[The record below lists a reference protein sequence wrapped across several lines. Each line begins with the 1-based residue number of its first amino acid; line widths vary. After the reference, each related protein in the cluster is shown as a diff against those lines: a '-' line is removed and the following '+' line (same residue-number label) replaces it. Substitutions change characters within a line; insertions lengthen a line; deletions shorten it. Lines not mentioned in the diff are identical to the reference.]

1 MLHHRLRAMPKTFEL
16 EYVQNLAAGS
26 TSPAT
31 LSATPQAGD
40 LLIYL
45 ASDVS
50 SGASVA
56 DPTNVVPSGFT
67 LVCTHA
73 AGVTYDSYGGRSTI
87 AYKIADGTES
97 SLSGMDYWAIE
108 QFRATRAI
116 GSVSVID
123 SDGRWATGNPAAV
136 TLDSPGAL
144 PALAVGVGRAHATS
158 GGLSLTFSVS
168 GETTV
173 NPTNLTNIKHR
184 YILYSASGNTLSA
197 DVADAG
203 YIQGYSAAVLTVS
216 P

>member
-45 ASDVS
+45 ASGIS
-50 SGASVA
+50 SGVFVA

-97 SLSGMDYWAIE
+97 SLSGMNYWAIE

-144 PALAVGVGRAHATS
+144 PALAVGVGR
-158 GGLSLTFSVS
+158 GGGVSFTFSVS

-173 NPTNLTNIKHR
+173 NPTNLTNVKHR
-184 YILYSASGNTLSA
+184 YILYSASGNTLRA
-197 DVADAG
+197 DVTDTG
-203 YIQGYSAAVLTVS
+203 EIQGYSAAVLTVS

>member
-16 EYVQNLAAGS
+16 EYVQNLAVGS

-45 ASDVS
+45 ASGIS
-50 SGASVA
+50 SGAFVA

-73 AGVTYDSYGGRSTI
+73 SGVTYDQYGGRSTI

-97 SLSGMDYWAIE
+97 SLSGMNYWAIE

-144 PALAVGVGRAHATS
+144 PALAVDVGRAFS
-158 GGLSLTFSVS
+158 GGFSLTFSVS

-173 NPTNLTNIKHR
+173 IPTNLPNIKHC
-184 YILYSASGNTLSA
+184 YILYRASGNTLIA
-197 DVADAG
+197 DVTDSG
-203 YIQGYSAAVLTVS
+203 ELQGYSAAVLTVS

>member
-16 EYVQNLAAGS
+16 EYVQNLAVGS
-26 TSPAT
+26 ASPAT

-45 ASDVS
+45 ASQMS
-50 SGASVA
+50 SGLFVA
-56 DPTNVVPSGFT
+56 NPTNVVPSGFT
-67 LVCTHA
+67 QVCTHTE
-73 AGVTYDSYGGRSTI
+73 GVGINAYGGRSTI

-123 SDGRWATGNPAAV
+123 SDGRWSTDNPASV
-136 TLDSPGAL
+136 SLDSPGAL
-144 PALAVGVGRAHATS
+144 PALAVGVGRAFG
-158 GGLSLTFSVS
+158 GGLSFTFSVS

-197 DVADAG
+197 DVTDTG
-203 YIQGYSAAVLTVS
+203 EIQGYSAAVLTVS

>member
-16 EYVQNLAAGS
+16 EYVQNLAAGL

-45 ASDVS
+45 ASDIS
-50 SGASVA
+50 YGLFVA

-73 AGVTYDSYGGRSTI
+73 AGVTYDYVGGRSTI

-97 SLSGMDYWAIE
+97 SLSGMGYWAIE

-144 PALAVGVGRAHATS
+144 PALAVGVGRAY
-158 GGLSLTFSVS
+158 GGVVSLTFSVS

-173 NPTNLTNIKHR
+173 IPTNHTNIRHC

-197 DVADAG
+197 DVADTG
-203 YIQGYSAAVLTVS
+203 ELQGYSAAVLTVS

>member
-26 TSPAT
+26 ISPAT

-45 ASDVS
+45 ASDIS
-50 SGASVA
+50 NGLFVA

-67 LVCTHA
+67 QVCTHTE
-73 AGVTYDSYGGRSTI
+73 GVGTNSYGGRSTI

-144 PALAVGVGRAHATS
+144 PALAVGVGRADYN
-158 GGLSLTFSVS
+158 GYLSFTFSVS
-168 GETTV
+168 GETT
-173 NPTNLTNIKHR
+173 TNLTNLSSVKHR
-184 YILYSASGNTLSA
+184 YILYGASGNTLSA
-197 DVADAG
+197 DIGDTG
-203 YIQGYSAAVLTVS
+203 EIQGYSAAVLTVS

>member
-1 MLHHRLRAMPKTFEL
+1 MPKTFEL

-45 ASDVS
+45 ASDIS
-50 SGASVA
+50 AGLFVA

-67 LVCTHA
+67 LVCTHTE
-73 AGVTYDSYGGRSTI
+73 GVGINFYGGRSTI

-123 SDGRWATGNPAAV
+123 SDGRWSSGNPAAV

-144 PALAVGVGRAHATS
+144 PALAVGVGRAHD

-197 DVADAG
+197 DVTDTG
-203 YIQGYSAAVLTVS
+203 EMQGYSAAVLTVS

>member
-1 MLHHRLRAMPKTFEL
+1 MPKTFEL
-16 EYVQNLAAGS
+16 EYVQNLVAAGS

-45 ASDVS
+45 ASDLS
-50 SGASVA
+50 SGFFVA

-67 LVCTHA
+67 QVCTHTE
-73 AGVTYDSYGGRSTI
+73 GVGTNSYGGRSTI

-97 SLSGMDYWAIE
+97 SLSGMGYYWAIE

-144 PALAVGVGRAHATS
+144 PALAVGVGQA
-158 GGLSLTFSVS
+158 GGGVLSFTFSVS
-168 GETTV
+168 GETT
-173 NPTNLTNIKHR
+173 TNLTNLSGIKHR
-184 YILYSASGNTLSA
+184 YILYGASGNTLSA
-197 DVADAG
+197 DIGDTG
-203 YIQGYSAAVLTVS
+203 EIQGYSAAVLTVS

>member
-45 ASDVS
+45 ASDIS
-50 SGASVA
+50 SGVFVA

-73 AGVTYDSYGGRSTI
+73 AGVTYDFYGGRSTI

-144 PALAVGVGRAHATS
+144 PALAVGVGQAFIS
-158 GGLSLTFSVS
+158 GGLSFTFSVS

-173 NPTNLTNIKHR
+173 IPTNFANIKHC

-197 DVADAG
+197 DVADTG
-203 YIQGYSAAVLTVS
+203 ELQGYSAAVLTVS

>member
-16 EYVQNLAAGS
+16 EYVQNLAVGS
-26 TSPAT
+26 ASPAT

-45 ASDVS
+45 ASDIS
-50 SGASVA
+50 SGAFVA

-97 SLSGMDYWAIE
+97 SLSGMGYWAIQ

-144 PALAVGVGRAHATS
+144 PALAVGVGRAS
-158 GGLSLTFSVS
+158 SGLSLTFSVS

-173 NPTNLTNIKHR
+173 VPTNFANLKHC
-184 YILYSASGNTLSA
+184 YILYRASGNTLYA
-197 DVADAG
+197 DVTDTG
-203 YIQGYSAAVLTVS
+203 EIQGYSAAVLTVS

>member
-45 ASDVS
+45 ASDIS
-50 SGASVA
+50 YGLFVA

-73 AGVTYDSYGGRSTI
+73 AGVTYDACGGRSTI

-97 SLSGMDYWAIE
+97 SLSGMGYWAIE

-123 SDGRWATGNPAAV
+123 SDGRWATGDPAAV

-144 PALAVGVGRAHATS
+144 PALAVGVGRAYG
-158 GGLSLTFSVS
+158 GGLSFTFSVS

-173 NPTNLTNIKHR
+173 NPTNLTNVKHR

-197 DVADAG
+197 DVTDAG
-203 YIQGYSAAVLTVS
+203 ELQGYSAAVLTVS

>member
-16 EYVQNLAAGS
+16 EYVQNLVGDS
-26 TSPAT
+26 ISPAT

-45 ASDVS
+45 ASDIS
-50 SGASVA
+50 SGLFVA

-67 LVCTHA
+67 QVCTHTE
-73 AGVTYDSYGGRSTI
+73 GDWNNYYGGRSTI

-144 PALAVGVGRAHATS
+144 PALAVGVGRSH
-158 GGLSLTFSVS
+158 GDNLSFTFSVS
-168 GETTV
+168 GETT
-173 NPTNLTNIKHR
+173 TNLTNLSRIKHR
-184 YILYSASGNTLSA
+184 YILYGASGNTLSA
-197 DVADAG
+197 DIGDTG
-203 YIQGYSAAVLTVS
+203 EIQGYSAAVLTVS

>member
-16 EYVQNLAAGS
+16 EYVQNLAVGL

-45 ASDVS
+45 ASDLS
-50 SGASVA
+50 AGLFVA

-73 AGVTYDSYGGRSTI
+73 SGVTYDSYGGRSTI

-97 SLSGMDYWAIE
+97 SLSGMGYWAIE

-144 PALAVGVGRAHATS
+144 PALAVGVGRGTAS
-158 GGLSLTFSVS
+158 GGVSFTFSVS

-173 NPTNLTNIKHR
+173 NLTNLTYVKHR

-197 DVADAG
+197 DVTDTG
-203 YIQGYSAAVLTVS
+203 DIQGYSAAVLTVS

>member
-16 EYVQNLAAGS
+16 EYVQNLAVGS
-26 TSPAT
+26 ASPAT

-45 ASDVS
+45 ASDLS
-50 SGASVA
+50 YGLFVA

-67 LVCTHA
+67 QVCTHA
-73 AGVTYDSYGGRSTI
+73 AGVTYDYYGGRSTI

-97 SLSGMDYWAIE
+97 SLSGMGYWAIE

-144 PALAVGVGRAHATS
+144 PALAVGVGRAVS
-158 GGLSLTFSVS
+158 GGLSFTFSVS

-173 NPTNLTNIKHR
+173 NPTNLTTIKHC